1 MFLPCILVISIPIGF
16 LNMTLQQL
24 EYIVA
29 LDTHRHFVTAAEH
42 CFVTQPTLT
51 LQIKKLEN
59 EMSTTIFDRSKHPIV
74 PTETGKVI
82 ISKARQILREA
93 NQLKAMVNEEKDSV
107 SGTFRVG
114 VIPTIAPYLVPLFLN
129 DFMAHNP
136 RTKLAIRE
144 IESSQIIQELN
155 NDTIDIGLMAT
166 PLNEP
171 SLREIPL
178 FHEPF
183 LLYTSMHH
191 PYYMKDEIDVSEI
204 SEKGLWLLTEGHCLR
219 NQVLNICDKKN
230 AQSANFNYESGSIE
244 TLKNLVKH
252 NMGYTL
258 VPELSV
264 TNEMADQR
272 IKRFK
277 SPEPVREVS
286 LVVHKSFNKELILE
300 KLRESLMKDIPEH
313 FSKAKKF
320 NRIKW
325 R

>member
-1 MFLPCILVISIPIGF
+1 
-16 LNMTLQQL
+16 MTLQQL

-51 LQIKKLEN
+51 LQIKKLET
-59 EMSTTIFDRSKHPIV
+59 EMGTVIFDRSKQPIV
-74 PTETGKVI
+74 PTSAGEAI
-82 ISKARQILREA
+82 INKARQILREA
-93 NQLKAMVNEEKDSV
+93 NQLKSMVNDEKDSIE
-107 SGTFRVG
+107 GTFRIG
-114 VIPTIAPYLVPLFLN
+114 VIPTIAAYLVPRFLN
-129 DFMAHNP
+129 DFVEHNP
-136 RTKLAIRE
+136 KTKLIIRE
-144 IESSQIIQELN
+144 VESNQIIHELN

-166 PLNEP
+166 PLNENN
-171 SLREIPL
+171 LRELPL

-183 LLYTSMHH
+183 LLYTSTLH
-191 PYYMKDEIDVSEI
+191 PYYTKKEIDAAEI

-219 NQVLNICDKKN
+219 HQVLNICNERN
-230 AQSANFNYESGSIE
+230 AKSNNFTYESGSIE

-264 TNEMADQR
+264 VDELSDQR
-272 IKRFK
+272 VKRFTA
-277 SPEPVREVS
+277 PEPVREVS
-286 LVVHKSFNKELILE
+286 LVVHNSFNKEAILE
-300 KLRESLMKDIPEH
+300 KLSESIKKDLPNH
-313 FSKAKKF
+313 FEKAKKF